1 MDFFWLSLGECT
13 VVRRKFILIFSL
25 VLALFSTVWADTT
38 GNTICGTGSEPGT
51 TWSNESNLTADDNA
65 YATNS
70 TSSVGVVV
78 GSNYGFSIAAGSTID
93 SIIVT
98 MEHRLSGGGSPA
110 NRDGFY
116 GVSKDGTTFANDSD
130 AYVGLNNVNVTEVSN
145 GVTDRL
151 WGTTWTV
158 TEANA
163 IKTLSHRQAGS
174 SQGTHQIDYHQV
186 NIWFTTAGGAPDV
199 SARRRRVLG
208 Q

>member
-1 MDFFWLSLGECT
+1 M
-13 VVRRKFILIFSL
+13 VRRKFILIFSL
-25 VLALFSTVWADTT
+25 VLVLFSTVWADTT

-51 TWSNESNLTADDNA
+51 TWSNESNLTANNNA

-70 TSSVGVVV
+70 TSDVGVLV

-93 SIIVT
+93 SIIMV
-98 MEHRLSGGGSPA
+98 MENRFTGGGNA
-110 NRDGFY
+110 LQRTGYF
-116 GVSKDGTTFANDSD
+116 GISKDGTTFANDSFT
-130 AYVGLNNVNVTEVSN
+130 YEGLNNNNVTETSN
-145 GVTDRL
+145 GITDRL

-163 IKTLSHRQAGS
+163 IQTLLHRRAGS
-174 SQGTHQIDYHQV
+174 TQGTHQIDYHQV